1 MFVVELR
8 QQIIIII
15 IIGTL
20 SPSRPIDYD
29 EATSNNRRC
38 PSAPSTQLLAMN
50 TPVSLSLVVVCS
62 STKVQSSLERVF
74 LAILVLDPFDFE
86 IFSQNGKGRKEGIKG
101 HT

>member
-1 MFVVELR
+1 MILFRIVTLSMIIFGEGTNNIIIQTGMFVVELR

-20 SPSRPIDYD
+20 SPSRPIDYYD

-62 STKVQSSLERVF
+62 STK
-74 LAILVLDPFDFE
+74 
-86 IFSQNGKGRKEGIKG
+86 
-101 HT
+101 